1 MIHHGKRDKQIKQER
16 AEREARKR
24 EIEQEKETQVHAPEE
39 KTTKVRKRPMVETTQ
54 NHLKINK
61 KKTKNQQSKK

>member
-1 MIHHGKRDKQIKQER
+1 LIHHGKRDKQIKQER

-39 KTTKVRKRPMVETTQ
+39 RATTG
-54 NHLKINK
+54 KIELPPRR
-61 KKTKNQQSKK
+61 